1 MNEAVLGDPSV
12 LDATDQRE
20 QQLEDLYARIKKT
33 STCLL
38 MTHNATGGVMHVR
51 PMTTQQVE
59 APGILWFFMSSR
71 GRLAEE
77 VAANPNVLITYGD
90 PGDGAYAAVRGHAI
104 AVHDV
109 EKAKELWTALAGAW
123 FPGGPEDP
131 HLALLRV
138 TMGWAE
144 AWEPTHGKVLQFL
157 EIAAAALT
165 KSVPQDDGT
174 YRKIDF

>member
-1 MNEAVLGDPSV
+1 M

-90 PGDGAYAAVRGHAI
+90 PGDGAYAAGARACDRRARCGKGKGAVDGAGWCMVPGWPRGTLTSHCC
-104 AVHDV
+104 
-109 EKAKELWTALAGAW
+109 G
-123 FPGGPEDP
+123 
-131 HLALLRV
+131 V